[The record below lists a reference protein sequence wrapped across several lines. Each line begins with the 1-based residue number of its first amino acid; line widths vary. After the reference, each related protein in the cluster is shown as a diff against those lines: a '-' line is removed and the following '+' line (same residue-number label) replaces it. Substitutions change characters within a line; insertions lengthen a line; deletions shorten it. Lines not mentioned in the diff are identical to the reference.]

1 MSNDFIS
8 IRNGYAFIDKESEL
22 VEMFH
27 SHYINIV
34 EKTSCVP
41 PENYLID
48 TNNIREIIEGII
60 RKYERH
66 PSILKIK
73 NNFVS
78 SITFD
83 FPKAEVANINALLK
97 QTDPKKVTGPETIPL
112 KLIKMSPNVTGK
124 YLCKIINT
132 NIENYNVLDNTKV
145 ATGKPIY
152 KKKPRNKLEN
162 YKPVSL
168 LNTFSKIYEGYIHNL
183 ITAFVN
189 NFLSIFFIY
198 IFISAYTK
206 FSAQTMS

>member
-66 PSILKIK
+66 QSILKIK

-78 SITFD
+78 SVTSD
-83 FPKAEVANINALLK
+83 FPKAEVVDINALLK
-97 QTDPKKVTGPETIPL
+97 HTDPKKATGPDSIPQ
-112 KLIKMSPNVTGK
+112 KLIKMFANVIDK
-124 YLCKIINT
+124 HLRNIINMD
-132 NIENYNVLDNTKV
+132 IENYIVPDNTKV
-145 ATGKPIY
+145 ATVRPIY
-152 KKKPRNKLEN
+152 KKKSTNELEN
-162 YKPVSL
+162 YTPVPL
-168 LNTFSKIYEGYIHNL
+168 LN
-183 ITAFVN
+183 AF
-189 NFLSIFFIY
+189 
-198 IFISAYTK
+198 
-206 FSAQTMS
+206 